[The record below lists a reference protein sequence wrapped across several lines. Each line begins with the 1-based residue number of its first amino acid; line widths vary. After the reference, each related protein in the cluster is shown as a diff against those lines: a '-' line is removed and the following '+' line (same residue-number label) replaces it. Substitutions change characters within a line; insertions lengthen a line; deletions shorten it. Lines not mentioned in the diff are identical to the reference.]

1 MGIKTPLFFIV
12 IGICVEGMCQRPT
25 PNVITGGNQN
35 KKDVPW
41 PSVGEYRKKSQPP
54 RATYTPPATQPT
66 GSTFYERAYA
76 RVLRN
81 YIRHAP
87 NCAAHR
93 RQYYPSYGRP
103 TYVRR

>member
-41 PSVGEYRKKSQPP
+41 PSIGEYRKKPQPP
-54 RATYTPPATQPT
+54 RAIYRQPT
-66 GSTFYERAYA
+66 GSTFYERAYS
-76 RVLRN
+76 RVQYYN
-81 YIRHAP
+81 NTRHVP
-87 NCAAHR
+87 SCAAHR
-93 RQYYPSYGRP
+93 RQYY
-103 TYVRR
+103 TYNTRK